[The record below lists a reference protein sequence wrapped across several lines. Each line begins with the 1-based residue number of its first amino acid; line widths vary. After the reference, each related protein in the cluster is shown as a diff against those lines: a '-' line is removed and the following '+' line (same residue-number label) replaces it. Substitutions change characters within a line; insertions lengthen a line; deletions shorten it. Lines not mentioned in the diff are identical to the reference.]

1 VVIIWTHD
9 EGTNQNKDASKVN
22 DNSEELNE
30 YVNSVSK
37 KTESNSNNVDDLSKL
52 TKNCHN
58 DRIINNSDSSKIG
71 SVKELQNNLQVVDA
85 DIHNENL
92 GLVGGSCNNSNKI
105 DVNIEIEDSTNNCG
119 DNWNGVFK
127 NRASHF
133 SYKKQ
138 AKRKV
143 SMLIHRHTL

>member
-71 SVKELQNNLQVVDA
+71 SVK
-85 DIHNENL
+85 
-92 GLVGGSCNNSNKI
+92 
-105 DVNIEIEDSTNNCG
+105 
-119 DNWNGVFK
+119 
-127 NRASHF
+127 
-133 SYKKQ
+133 
-138 AKRKV
+138 
-143 SMLIHRHTL
+143 

>member
-58 DRIINNSDSSKIG
+58 DRIIDNSDSSKIG

-85 DIHNENL
+85 DVHNENL

-105 DVNIEIEDSTNNCG
+105 DVNIDIEDSTNNCG
-119 DNWNGVFK
+119 DNCNGGFK